1 MSEGRVAYNAA
12 RRCRFGYSDRM
23 RFQPFSF
30 RNARNPF
37 DRRTI
42 AYEWR
47 SGGPVVTKAII
58 ALCTA
63 VWAVEIVLRFLAPG
77 ALNAMLSAGMISPL
91 TAVNRPWTFLTS
103 MFLHEP
109 GVLHILFNML
119 ALWMVGPLLERLL
132 GHWPFL
138 ALYLISGVGGG
149 MGLMVVAALM
159 PSGAGW
165 LTAAYGASGALFGLF
180 AAMLAAYRR
189 VGADIRS
196 MLVWMAICFA
206 MPVVMPNIAWQ
217 AHAGGF
223 VTGGALA
230 LLLMFGPK
238 ALRSRSIG
246 ARMAVYGAAVCVAIV
261 AIVLACDLR
270 NPLAALSLGG
280 WL

>member
-1 MSEGRVAYNAA
+1 MAVACRMRGVPYNVS

-23 RFQPFSF
+23 SFQPFS
-30 RNARNPF
+30 
-37 DRRTI
+37 RRTL

-63 VWAVEIVLRFLAPG
+63 VWAVEIVLHFLAPN
-77 ALNAMLSAGMISPL
+77 ALNAMLSVGMFSPL
-91 TAVNRPWTFLTS
+91 TSVGRPWTFLTS

-119 ALWMVGPLLERLL
+119 TLWMVGPLLERLL

-149 MGLMVVAALM
+149 MGLMVVAALT
-159 PSGAGW
+159 PSGSGW
-165 LTAAYGASGALFGLF
+165 LTASYGASGALFGLF

-189 VGADIRS
+189 AGADIRS

-223 VTGGALA
+223 VTGGVLA
-230 LLLMFGPK
+230 LLLMYGPK

-246 ARMAVYGAAVCVAIV
+246 VRMAIYGAAVFVAV
-261 AIVLACDLR
+261 AAIVLACDLR

-280 WL
+280 WV